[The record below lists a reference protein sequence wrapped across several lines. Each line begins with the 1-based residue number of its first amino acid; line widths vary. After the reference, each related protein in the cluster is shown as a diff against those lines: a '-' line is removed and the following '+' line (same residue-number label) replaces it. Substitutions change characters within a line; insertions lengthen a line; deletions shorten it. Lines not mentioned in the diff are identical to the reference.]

1 MGSRATG
8 RGDAGRARGEAT
20 ALGRRERAE
29 RNDLNRR
36 RRAGGRARARDAR
49 DARDPRFVAVSVA
62 LCIFIARG
70 FGRGSVLSRERW
82 IGFAV
87 RARRAERRDGGVKR
101 RARDR

>member
-20 ALGRRERAE
+20 ALGRRERAG

-49 DARDPRFVAVSVA
+49 DARDTRFVAVSVSYLYRA
-62 LCIFIARG
+62 GI
-70 FGRGSVLSRERW
+70 RE
-82 IGFAV
+82 GV
-87 RARRAERRDGGVKR
+87 GAES
-101 RARDR
+101 